1 MVIDADQQIIVL
13 AEAVQGAID
22 KGSEK
27 IKGANM
33 VLKVSKVK
41 AEFSP
46 LKPSAKIIALI
57 DAPKRRSI
65 DERIEER
72 KKRKLGGSSR
82 SPDESRSPLDCKQC
96 GWALSATWSW

>member
-33 VLKVSKVK
+33 VLKVSNVV

-46 LKPSAKIIALI
+46 LKPSAKIAALI
-57 DAPKRRSI
+57 DAPKGRSI
-65 DERIEER
+65 DERIEDR
-72 KKRKLGGSSR
+72 KKRKLEGSSR
-82 SPDESRSPLDCKQC
+82 SLDDSASSSESGLYQ
-96 GWALSATWSW
+96 SW